1 MPFRLL
7 ATYLA
12 LLFIALPM
20 QAQESPS
27 SSRRGVVEGTVTG
40 EDGRPLAGVN
50 VFVPDLERGTA
61 TRADGSYRLAG
72 LPARTLVLRFSFV
85 GYETDVRRVTTT
97 PGEPAT
103 LDVTMTPSLLQGKE
117 ITVTGTP
124 TAQDPLQ
131 ATQDVDVVSPEELDL
146 QRTAALGDVL
156 ERSVPGAASVKTG
169 SQAGKPVLRGLS
181 GNRIRLLK
189 NGIAQEYYQFGVR
202 HFPTTSLNEAE
213 RIEVVRGASSI
224 LYGSDALGGAIN
236 VITKPLPDAGL
247 GGRAGAQYF
256 SNNNERAGALELS
269 GGTGSDARTVGFR
282 VGVERRV
289 AGNFTTP
296 DAPTFFETGQGGRF
310 GDPKYTGEIPFTDFA
325 QWSGYGQAGLGGGF
339 GSVQLFGSYWQNRHN
354 FILPTG
360 GPDDDNPEN
369 PSPVG
374 LGQHL
379 EQMNLALKGSLL
391 AGSFVIK
398 PRLSWQRAVRQ
409 SAGAGSTLAA
419 IDGAEDDFAY
429 PVDLAKDVYTGRLEV
444 LHPDVRRLSGTLGL
458 EATYQDGTSRGPVPL
473 EPTSTAFNLG
483 VFAFEELRFSRLTLS
498 AGGRLDYRR
507 QTADPPQETRDALGL
522 SESDLERT
530 YTTLSGSLGA
540 NYRLVE
546 GVALVSNLGAGFRAP
561 SIFELYANGVH
572 GGVAALQQG
581 NPDLSPERAYSF
593 DLGLRA
599 RTGRVTGEI
608 TAYQNRIN
616 HYIYLQNTGRSTADG
631 PPIYASE
638 QTNATISGLET
649 ALEVAVLPWMQ
660 LGGQAA
666 FLTSKG
672 EDLEASGG
680 ARRLPLIP
688 ADRLGGFVR
697 FSRGRTGVL
706 ERPYVRADVRHAF
719 AKDAAGRYEPFSQF
733 DNEAGPPPFGTA
745 STKAYTLIDVE
756 AGGTLALGRVPVSIS
771 FGASNLLDAAY
782 RNFLDTY
789 KGYALS
795 PGRNVTLKMSVPV
808 STVR

>member
-1 MPFRLL
+1 M
-7 ATYLA
+7 
-12 LLFIALPM
+12 ALP
-20 QAQESPS
+20 AWGQEAPPS
-27 SSRRGVVEGTVTG
+27 QRGTVEGTVTD
-40 EDGRPLAGVN
+40 ESGRPLAGVN
-50 VFVPDLERGTA
+50 VYVPDLERGTA
-61 TRADGSYRLAG
+61 TQADGAYRLAG
-72 LPARTLVLRFSFV
+72 LPARTLALRFSFV
-85 GYETDVRRVTTT
+85 GYETDVRQVATVL
-97 PGEPAT
+97 GEPVT
-103 LDVTMTPSLLQGKE
+103 LDVAMTPSLLQGKE

-131 ATQDVDVVSPEELDL
+131 ATQDVDVVPPEELAL

-169 SQAGKPVLRGLS
+169 AQAGKPVLRGLS

-202 HFPTTSLNEAE
+202 HFPMTSLNEAE

-269 GGTGSDARTVGFR
+269 GGARRDARTVGFR

-296 DAPTFFETGQGGRF
+296 DAPTFFETGEGGRF

-325 QWSGYGQAGLGGGF
+325 QWSGYGQAGLDGTF

-360 GPDDDNPEN
+360 GPDDDNPES

-374 LGQHL
+374 LGQDL
-379 EQMNLALKGSLL
+379 EQTSLALKGSFL
-391 AGSFVIK
+391 AGRFVLK

-409 SAGAGSTLAA
+409 SAGSGNTLRA
-419 IDGAEDDFAY
+419 IDEADGGFAY

-444 LHPDVRRLSGTLGL
+444 LHPDVRRFSGTLGL
-458 EATYQDGTSRGPVPL
+458 EATYQDGASRGPVPL
-473 EPTSTAFNLG
+473 EPASTAFNVG
-483 VFAFEELRFSRLTLS
+483 AFAFEDVRFSRLTLS
-498 AGGRLDYRR
+498 VGGRLDYRR

-522 SESDLERT
+522 REEDLERT

-540 NYRLVE
+540 NYCLLE
-546 GVALVSNLGAGFRAP
+546 GVALVSNVGAGFRAP

-593 DLGLRA
+593 DLGVRV
-599 RTGRVTGEI
+599 RTGRLTGEI
-608 TAYQNRIN
+608 TAYQNRIRN
-616 HYIYLQNTGRSTADG
+616 YVYLQNTGQRVPDG
-631 PPIYASE
+631 PPIYTSD
-638 QTNATISGLET
+638 QTGATITGLE
-649 ALEVAVLPWMQ
+649 AAAEVAVLPWMQ

-666 FLTSKG
+666 FLTSEG
-672 EDLEASGG
+672 DDLEETGG
-680 ARRLPLIP
+680 ERRLPLIP

-697 FSRGRTGVL
+697 LSVQGTGVL

-719 AKDAAGRYEPFSQF
+719 AKGAAGRYEPFSQF

-745 STKAYTLIDVE
+745 STKAYTLLDVE
-756 AGGTLALGRVPVSIS
+756 AGGTLALGQVPVSIS
-771 FGASNLLDAAY
+771 LGASNLLDEAY

-808 STVR
+808 SVAR